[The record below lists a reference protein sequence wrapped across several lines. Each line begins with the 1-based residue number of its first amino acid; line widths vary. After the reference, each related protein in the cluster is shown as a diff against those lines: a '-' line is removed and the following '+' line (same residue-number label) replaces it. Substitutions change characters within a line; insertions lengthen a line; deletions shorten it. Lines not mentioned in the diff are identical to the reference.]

1 MRIPLLLSLLPA
13 FVLALT
19 PADYSAYTLFESH
32 PAPEGWRQLSTAPS
46 PSTPI
51 TLRFHLTTS
60 YSDLERELL
69 TVSDPTHPRYG
80 DYRSRESL
88 AVLTAPANNAVETV
102 LEWLQSTTP
111 DVTVDGD
118 VIKVRLTIAEAEH
131 LLRTKYATFQ
141 NDDDGRTLVR
151 TLSYSVPEV
160 VKPYLA
166 TVQPTNMFTLRK
178 LNSHIVPLH
187 VTDAE
192 NERLAPFS
200 AKAEADFSIASAP
213 SCNATVT
220 LECLAALY
228 GFADYDATG
237 KADVGVSG
245 FLEQYAQYDDLQIF
259 LQKYRP
265 EAVGTN
271 FTVVSVNGGQ
281 NLQNVNGTDN
291 ISEANLDIQYA
302 VGISYPAKNT
312 YYTTAGR
319 PPFIPDLDVTI
330 NDSEPYLEYLEYL
343 LKQDK
348 LPTVIST
355 SYGESEQ
362 TVPLSYRHTVCD
374 LLGRLGARG
383 VSVIFSAGDSGP
395 GWSCRSNDGKNTP
408 KFLPQFPAAC
418 PWVTSVGGTHHVDP
432 EEAIYFSSGGF
443 SETWE
448 VPDYQRKAVKT
459 FFESHP
465 EAWQPFT
472 KYFNRCGRGFPDVAG
487 QANNYEVILHG
498 AKQLIGGTSASA
510 PMFSG
515 IIALVNDYRLK
526 MGKKPLGFLNP
537 LLYNRPDAFTDIV
550 NGRSSGCDGT
560 TWGKPIAGNPAIIPG
575 AGWNAT
581 TGWDPSTGLG
591 TPKFEVLKNI

>member
-418 PWVTSVGGTHHVDP
+418 PWVTSVVRHSPTSTP
-432 EEAIYFSSGGF
+432 EEAVSTFTLLVDSPRPGRRAWAAVYKVLLTGAAVVFSAD
-443 SETWE
+443 
-448 VPDYQRKAVKT
+448 VRRDKAIT
-459 FFESHP
+459 I
-465 EAWQPFT
+465 
-472 KYFNRCGRGFPDVAG
+472 RGDTA
-487 QANNYEVILHG
+487 IG

-515 IIALVNDYRLK
+515 IIALVNDYRLTRW
-526 MGKKPLGFLNP
+526 GKKPPRLLEPSP
-537 LLYNRPDAFTDIV
+537 LQPPRRVYGHRQRPAVPAATEQRGE
-550 NGRSSGCDGT
+550 NQ
-560 TWGKPIAGNPAIIPG
+560 IAGSPAIIPG
-575 AGWNAT
+575 GGMERDHRMGSIDWPGNAQV
-581 TGWDPSTGLG
+581 
-591 TPKFEVLKNI
+591 EVLKNI